1 MFQNLALAQRLSDE
15 HQQSMQQAAEKAR
28 RAHDVRNNEPVQYRR
43 RLLAKLR
50 AEMSNL

>member
-28 RAHDVRNNEPVQYRR
+28 RAHDVRNAEPVQRR
-43 RLLAKLR
+43 RSLLAKLR